1 VTDPACYR
9 VPLDRYPGMNPF
21 VLDWL
26 KGDERFLS
34 RAAPPP
40 PAAHSLDSGLID
52 ALIASNRRW
61 GLDVA
66 ADLRRWAGGETQTIV
81 GGQQVG
87 FGGGPLYTFAKIAS
101 LLKLKRDNESRG
113 VATTL
118 FFWLAT
124 EDHDFAEVAALAI
137 PNRDEHRQRDLTY
150 LRAPHTDSRAVVG
163 RLPIPDS
170 LATQLTEILGTT
182 RPKWLRPGITF
193 ADSFAELIATTF
205 GRGFILVDSLL
216 PELRRAGAPLFD
228 AIVSR
233 WDEVQKSIAARSA
246 DLERAGY
253 TPQVVQRPG
262 ESYTLLYN
270 INSNG
275 ERELIHTPSRITAP
289 ESISTSALTRPLL
302 QDFVLQPDIFVGGPA
317 EVAYYAQIAPL
328 HKLLGI
334 RMPRIALRAHELIAP
349 RKIVR
354 YLSRFGI
361 EPQEIFERPEEMVGA
376 HAERGVAEVQRI
388 AMEAEAKLKTEIDK
402 IRELSLPAD
411 HAVARAIN
419 RSIGHIEYH
428 FRKLT
433 DRAIRGL
440 VRKDRDR
447 FQAARELAS
456 TFYPDQHV
464 QDRVVAWL
472 PWWCE
477 YREQL
482 VERMVSEAEPDAAT
496 FKIVSL

>member
-1 VTDPACYR
+1 
-9 VPLDRYPGMNPF
+9 MNPF

-34 RAAPPP
+34 RAAPAR
-40 PAAHSLDSGLID
+40 AAARSLDSSFID

-61 GLDVA
+61 RLDVG
-66 ADLRRWAGGETQTIV
+66 ADLRRWAAGETQTIV

-87 FGGGPLYTFAKIAS
+87 FAGGPLYTFAKVAS

-113 VATTL
+113 IPTTL

-124 EDHDFAEVAALAI
+124 EDHDFAEVASLAI
-137 PNRDEHRQRDLTY
+137 PIRDEHRQRDLKI
-150 LRAPHTDSRAVVG
+150 LRAPVADSRAVVG
-163 RLPIPDS
+163 RLPIPES
-170 LATQLTEILGTT
+170 LVIELTESLGIT
-182 RPKWLRPGITF
+182 RPNWLRPGINF
-193 ADSFAELIATTF
+193 GDSFAELLATTF
-205 GRGFILVDSLL
+205 GGGFILVDSLM

-228 AIVSR
+228 AIMSR
-233 WDEVQKSIAARSA
+233 WDAVQSSIAKRSA
-246 DLERAGY
+246 ELEQAGY
-253 TPQVVQRPG
+253 APQVVQRPG
-262 ESYTLLYN
+262 ESYTLLYK
-270 INSNG
+270 INAAG
-275 ERELIHTPSRITAP
+275 ERELLHAPARVTAP

-302 QDFVLQPDIFVGGPA
+302 QEFVLQPDVFVGGPA

-328 HKLLGI
+328 HSLLGI
-334 RMPRIALRAHELIAP
+334 RMPRVVLRAHQLIAP
-349 RKIVR
+349 RKIIR
-354 YLSRFGI
+354 YLSRF
-361 EPQEIFERPEEMVGA
+361 EIAADDIFKRPEEMVAA
-376 HAERGVAEVQRI
+376 HAERGVAEVRRV
-388 AMEAEAKLKTEIDK
+388 ASEAEAELKTQIEK
-402 IRELSLPAD
+402 IRDASLPAD
-411 HAVARAIN
+411 HAVARSIN

-433 DRAIRGL
+433 ERAIRGL

-447 FQAARELAS
+447 FQAARELSS

-464 QDRVVAWL
+464 QDRIVAWL

-482 VERMVSEAEPDAAT
+482 VERMVAEAEPDAAT